1 MDICGITLIDSEE
14 VAADAR
20 ALRFTKPAGF
30 TFVPGQFAN
39 FNLIDPPASDA
50 AGPLRSFSIASA
62 PHEHEIMI
70 AARMRKSAFK
80 RTLATLPMGARLEM
94 EGPYGILVLEDD
106 GRPAVFVAGGIGIT
120 PFRSILCDAAHRAT
134 RRNIT
139 LVYGNRTPEGAAFLS
154 ELDALAQRLPG
165 LSLVHRMAEAG
176 TAARPWPGDTGFI
189 DEQFLARHVSDVSV
203 PTWYVVGS
211 PAMTT
216 AVREMLSNLGVD
228 DGAVPVEDFAG
239 Y

>member
-1 MDICGITLIDSEE
+1 MDIYDITLIDSEE
-14 VAADAR
+14 VAADTR
-20 ALRFTKPAGF
+20 AFRFTKPAGF

-39 FNLIDPPASDA
+39 FSLIDPPESDA

-70 AARMRKSAFK
+70 ATRMRGSAFK
-80 RTLATLPMGARLEM
+80 RTLARLPMGARLEM
-94 EGPYGILVLEDD
+94 EGPYGVLVLEDD

-120 PFRSILCDAAHRAT
+120 PFRSILYDAAHRAI
-134 RRNIT
+134 RRKIT
-139 LVYGNRTPEGAAFLS
+139 LIYGNRAPEGAAFLS

-176 TAARPWPGDTGFI
+176 TGTCPWPGDTGFI
-189 DEQFLARHVSDVSV
+189 DEQFLARHVRDVSA

-216 AVREMLSNLGVD
+216 AVREVLSNLGVD
-228 DGAVPVEDFAG
+228 DGAVRVEDFAG